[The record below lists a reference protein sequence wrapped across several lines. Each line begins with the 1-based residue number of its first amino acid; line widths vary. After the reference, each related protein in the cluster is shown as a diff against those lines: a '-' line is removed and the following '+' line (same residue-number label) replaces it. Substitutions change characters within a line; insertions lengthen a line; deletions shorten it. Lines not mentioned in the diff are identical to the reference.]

1 MRVHRTLKYAAPPVL
16 VSDMMIAAD
25 FQEGIATAINA
36 PECSVVA
43 EDNKVTSVFLMPTF
57 GPLHQVSGSQQ
68 RLIGEFE
75 WTTPLRD
82 DRQQGR
88 VSIRIERF
96 PALYAGT
103 VDLSFDG
110 RLTSVV
116 YDTHLTIDVPQLET
130 SVARATAERTGEII
144 GYNQAIGETWLRNH
158 GIEHPEP

>member
-1 MRVHRTLKYAAPPVL
+1 MRVHRTLQFAAPPVL

-25 FQEGIATAINA
+25 FQEGIAAAISA

-43 EDNKVTSVFLMPTF
+43 ENNKVTSVFLMPTF

-68 RLIGEFE
+68 RLVGEFE
-75 WTTPLRD
+75 WTTPLQD
-82 DRQQGR
+82 DCRQGR

-96 PALYAGT
+96 PVIYDGT
-103 VDLSFDG
+103 VNLSFDG

-116 YDTHLTIDVPQLET
+116 YDTNLNIDVPQLET
-130 SVARATAERTGEII
+130 SVARATAQRTGEIL
-144 GYNQAIGETWLRNH
+144 GYNQAIGEAWLRNR